1 MEPRGDS
8 PAVKSAERTLRILE
22 VLGDEEHPLTLPEL
36 QERTGYPRSSLH
48 ALARTLRDAGWLQTD
63 ASGSRYQLGTRA
75 LLTGTAYL
83 DKDPA
88 IPLAQK
94 ALEDLRAELGH
105 TVHFGRRE
113 DASVIY
119 LASRESMV
127 AVRQVYRI
135 GRLVPA
141 SLTGL
146 GQALLA
152 ELTDD
157 EVASLLPERLPA
169 HTEFSIARRGDLL
182 AELKQVRDRGWSH
195 ELDQGVVGL
204 GCVAAVVP
212 YRIPATDAISC
223 SVPSDELRDE
233 ARRDELATVL
243 LRHTQELAAQLRR
256 AGIR

>member
-1 MEPRGDS
+1 MDTSNDS
-8 PAVKSAERTLRILE
+8 PSVKSAQRTLRILE
-22 VLGDEEHPLTLPEL
+22 VLGEEDQPLSLPEL

-63 ASGSRYQLGTRA
+63 AGGSRYQLGTRA

-94 ALEDLRAELGH
+94 ALEDLREELGH

-113 DASVIY
+113 QASVIY

-152 ELTDD
+152 DLTDG
-157 EVASLLPERLPA
+157 EVAELLPEVLPT
-169 HTEFSIARRGDLL
+169 HTEFSIARRDDLL
-182 AELKQVRDRGWSH
+182 TELKQVRDRGWAL

-212 YRIPATDAISC
+212 YRIPGTDAISC

-233 ARRDELATVL
+233 SRRDELAAVL
-243 LRHTQELAAQLRR
+243 VRHTHELAAQLRR

>member
-1 MEPRGDS
+1 MNAQAES
-8 PAVKSAERTLRILE
+8 SSVKSAERTMRILE
-22 VLGDEEHPLTLPEL
+22 LLGEADHPLSLPEL
-36 QERTGYPRSSLH
+36 HDRTGYPRSSLH
-48 ALARTLRDAGWLQTD
+48 ALVRTLRDAGWLQTD
-63 ASGSRYQLGTRA
+63 ASGSTFQLGTRA

-88 IPLAQK
+88 IPLAQRT
-94 ALEDLRAELGH
+94 LEDLRAELGH

-113 DASVIY
+113 GDSVIY

-152 ELTDD
+152 DLTDD
-157 EVASLLPERLPA
+157 EVVGLLPETLPT
-169 HTEFSIARRGDLL
+169 HTEFSIGRRDDLL
-182 AELKQVRDRGWSH
+182 TELKQIRDRGWSL

-204 GCVAAVVP
+204 GCIAAAVP

-223 SVPSDELRDE
+223 SVPSEELRDE
-233 ARRDELATVL
+233 ARRAEISSTLVRYT
-243 LRHTQELAAQLRR
+243 HGLAAALRR
-256 AGIR
+256 EGIR